1 MGRMDKRHWATS
13 STSAASAAEQS
24 LREGLSLVGGR
35 PVARSDALIHAVA
48 ISSDNHW
55 LVTGSWDHAARLW
68 DLSVADPSANSTGL
82 ARPR

>member
-1 MGRMDKRHWATS
+1 MDKRHWATS

-48 ISSDNHW
+48 IDESMSA
-55 LVTGSWDHAARLW
+55 LVKAEVR
-68 DLSVADPSANSTGL
+68 
-82 ARPR
+82 